1 MNSLPAFEETPETNR
16 GRVLYEMLLAVH
28 ARIRGELAGVERLAT
43 AVDDGLSADGLN
55 QELESLRNNSTLWQ
69 LQLSCLRYCRFVHL
83 HHHAEDTDF
92 FGELEDTNPAIGP
105 VVQRLRADHHAVS
118 GYLDTIET
126 AARALTDDDSLDARR
141 AVTDALEG
149 LKGHLLAHLDYEER
163 SIATTTRRL
172 PNPPSIHRPNIA
184 DGDSLTQEEHQ

>member
-1 MNSLPAFEETPETNR
+1 MNSLLAFEETPETNR
-16 GRVLYEMLLAVH
+16 GRALYEMLLAVH
-28 ARIRGELAGVERLAT
+28 ARIRGELIGVERLAA
-43 AVDDGLSADGLN
+43 AVDDGLSLDGLN

-69 LQLSCLRYCRFVHL
+69 FQLSCLHYCRFVHL

-105 VVQRLRADHHAVS
+105 VVQRLRAEHHAVS
-118 GYLDTIET
+118 GYLDAIET

-163 SIATTTRRL
+163 SIAATTRRL
-172 PNPPSIHRPNIA
+172 PNLPSIHRPNIA
-184 DGDSLTQEEHQ
+184 DSDSVT